1 MAGHKSYC
9 RHENN
14 RVARTIAGFGGR
26 REHGESYWEPKRD
39 GKQFLAFLLKKEA
52 RQAAEKY
59 TQDKPV
65 NTMGAYWPK

>member
-1 MAGHKSYC
+1 MAGHKTYC
-9 RHENN
+9 RFENN

-26 REHGESYWEPKRD
+26 REHREDYLEPKHD
-39 GKQFLAFLLKKEA
+39 GKRFQAFLLKEEA
-52 RQAAEKY
+52 RLAAEKY